1 MRYALKFRQL
11 RKTLERIG
19 VFRSGKAVE
28 GDWRE
33 KNAFLFAGDSPSLHP
48 DMKRL
53 ILCTAAALAL
63 SLSGAAQQ
71 THVDEVSID
80 TRATFHQQTTDGVY
94 DSRFQGDYLN
104 LHIKG
109 QLTDKLSFRLRQ
121 RLNKKVEDTNPF
133 NATDFLWL
141 TWQPSEKWSFTA
153 GKHPIMVGG
162 YEIDS
167 APIDVYYYGAFSTNL
182 YQYYA
187 FGASATYHPAEG
199 QGISVQFIPSPI
211 SPVTQNAYSYNL
223 YWNGHF
229 FPWWKTVWSYNLV
242 EDELHRKM
250 NWLALGNKFDMG
262 KLVVDVDFIDR
273 AAFGQKSLM
282 SDWSLIG
289 KAILTLGKWN
299 ICTKVGYEI
308 NAAEN
313 VDAEG
318 VSYDLVLPAG
328 NDYLYGGFG
337 VEYFPLGNENLRIHI
352 AYFWDN
358 HDLVHNY
365 DVGVTWRFKIYERKK

>member
-1 MRYALKFRQL
+1 
-11 RKTLERIG
+11 
-19 VFRSGKAVE
+19 
-28 GDWRE
+28 
-33 KNAFLFAGDSPSLHP
+33 
-48 DMKRL
+48 MKRL
-53 ILCTAAALAL
+53 FILFAALAVTF
-63 SLSGAAQQ
+63 AARAQQ

-94 DSRFQGDYLN
+94 YSHFQGDFLN

-109 QLTDKLSFRLRQ
+109 QLTDRLSFRIRQ

-141 TWQPSEKWSFTA
+141 TWQPLEKWSFTA

-167 APIDVYYYGAFSTNL
+167 APIDVYYYGTFSNNL

-187 FGASATYHPAEG
+187 FGVSASFHPTES
-199 QGISVQFIPSPI
+199 QTISAQFIPSPI

-223 YWNGHF
+223 YWNGHIW
-229 FPWWKTVWSYNLV
+229 PWWKTIWSYNLV

-250 NWLALGNKFDMG
+250 NWVALGNKFDMG

-273 AAFGQKSLM
+273 VAFGQRNPF

-289 KAILTLGKWN
+289 KAILTLGKLS
-299 ICTKVGYEI
+299 ICTKVGYER
-308 NAAEN
+308 NDAEN
-313 VDAEG
+313 VDPGWKPEWDALVPASHRG
-318 VSYDLVLPAG
+318 SYDLVLPAG
-328 NDYLYGGFG
+328 NDYFYGGFG
-337 VEYFPLGNENLRIHI
+337 FEYFPLGNDNLRIHI
-352 AYFWDN
+352 AYFGDN
-358 HDLVHNY
+358 HDRVHNF
-365 DVGVTWRFKIYERKK
+365 DLGITWRFKIYSRPSPSNGNL